1 MHLHVILI
9 LALLCR
15 MMLYECL
22 NLSLIT
28 DLVSSTYKKN
38 MIILIRMKK
47 GVSTLMLINKTVQVP
62 DKVNLNCPQINVT
75 IE

>member
-22 NLSLIT
+22 NLFLIT
-28 DLVSSTYKKN
+28 DLVSSIYKKTHDY
-38 MIILIRMKK
+38 L
-47 GVSTLMLINKTVQVP
+47 
-62 DKVNLNCPQINVT
+62 DKNEERCKYINVNK
-75 IE
+75 